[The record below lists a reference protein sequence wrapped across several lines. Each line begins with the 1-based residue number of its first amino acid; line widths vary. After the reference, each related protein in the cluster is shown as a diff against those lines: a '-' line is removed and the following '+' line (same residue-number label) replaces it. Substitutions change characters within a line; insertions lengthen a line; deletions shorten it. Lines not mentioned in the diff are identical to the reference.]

1 MTSLDI
7 LHKKALK
14 DGWAIPHFNFSSL
27 AQLHGIVDAL
37 VEAKSPA
44 LLGASEG
51 ERAFMGVHQIV
62 SLIQSLQKEGIPV
75 FLNADHCH
83 SVESA
88 KEAFNAGFDSVHVDL
103 SKKSFKT
110 NLSET
115 KQIVS
120 YIKKRKLEVHVEGE
134 LGYIVTDSSKV
145 YKKSISIPKDSYTKV
160 KDAVLFVKET
170 KIDRLAPSVGTI
182 HGIAANTPH
191 LDFDLIKELRKEL
204 KNTTLVLHGGS
215 GVTDSEMK
223 KAIKYGINN
232 IHISTELRIAYTKS
246 LRDTLQKNK
255 EEIAPY
261 HYLENP
267 RNAVAKLVKEKLKL
281 FSAANTL

>member
-1 MTSLDI
+1 MSLDK

-14 DGWAIPHFNFSSL
+14 EGWAIPHFNFSSL
-27 AQLHGIVDAL
+27 AQLYGIVDAI
-37 VEAKSPA
+37 VDAKSLA
-44 LLGASEG
+44 LLGVSEG
-51 ERAFMGVHQIV
+51 ERAFMGINQVV
-62 SLIQSLQKEGIPV
+62 SLVKSLQKEGIPV

-88 KEAFNAGFDSVHVDL
+88 KEAFNAGFDSVHIDL
-103 SKKSFKT
+103 SKKSWKK
-110 NLSET
+110 NLSGT
-115 KQIVS
+115 KEVVS
-120 YIKKRKLEVHVEGE
+120 YIKKRRPEVHVEGE
-134 LGYIVTDSSKV
+134 LGYIVTDSSKI

-191 LDFDLIKELRKEL
+191 LKFDLIKELRKEL

-223 KAIKYGINN
+223 RAVKDGMNN
-232 IHISTELRIAYTKS
+232 IHVSTELRVAYTKS
-246 LRDTLQKNK
+246 LRNTLKKNK

-261 HYLENP
+261 HYLADP
-267 RNAVAKLVKEKLKL
+267 RKAVSKLVKEKLIL
-281 FSAANTL
+281 FSAVNVV